1 MQITDLRPI
10 QASSID
16 PIQNPL
22 PFEAGRDVKGVHI
35 PNGDSGGEAYSVELS
50 PRAREL
56 STAAGEQGAAAVS
69 GGVKSALSHSGESK
83 GSGAVGAVECQTCK
97 NRRYKDDSNDS
108 TVSFQ
113 SATRIAPGA
122 EESQVRA
129 HEQEHV
135 SHERYKAKAQ
145 GGEVVSQSVAI
156 HYSICPECGKTYVSG
171 GTTTTTARSSAG
183 GNPYGNTGEKDSDN
197 GVSLLA

>member
-1 MQITDLRPI
+1 MQITDMRPN

-16 PIQNPL
+16 LIQNPL
-22 PFEAGRDVKGVHI
+22 PFKADRDVKSVYI
-35 PNGDSGGEAYSVELS
+35 PNGDSNGGAYSLELS
-50 PRAREL
+50 PRALEL
-56 STAAGEQGAAAVS
+56 SSAAEKQGAAAVS
-69 GGVKSALSHSGESK
+69 GGAKSALSHLGESK

-113 SATRIAPGA
+113 TATRIAPGA

-135 SHERYKAKAQ
+135 SHEQLKAKAQ

-171 GTTTTTARSSAG
+171 GTTTTTTRSSVG
-183 GNPYGNTGEKDSDN
+183 GNPYGNTGQRDSDN